1 MTPATRLAAAA
12 PWGYRDHMRWH
23 VVAFAGVVACS
34 GGPDEQVPDA
44 GRDGPPPDGADGCLG
59 CDAPVACQPWALE
72 ARPAT
77 ALALL
82 DDPSPIAG
90 RTLRVQVDVAGG
102 AFDEP
107 AMPDVAI
114 AGATATIT
122 PRAFALVGG
131 PGGGPRAARR
141 VVALRLTAGTWTI
154 AAPGAAALT
163 VTVGPASLRP
173 CGAPGE
179 CVQDCDCDQAA
190 GERCLAGA
198 GLGGPFHACAVPC
211 EVDRD
216 CGGHGSCQ
224 SIPDSLLFACASQ
237 PPECGPTKACPTGFA
252 CQAGAC
258 APTFVLSSGSRH
270 ACGCDA
276 DCDPGLRCVGTAG
289 TARCQAVCPTDGP
302 WCQGA
307 HVCGPA
313 SADLGGLATSDAA
326 CGFLGE

>member
-1 MTPATRLAAAA
+1 
-12 PWGYRDHMRWH
+12 MRWS
-23 VVAFAGVVACS
+23 VVAILGVLACS

-44 GRDGPPPDGADGCLG
+44 GPDGPPPDSADGCLG
-59 CDAPVACQPWALE
+59 CDAPVACLPWALE
-72 ARPAT
+72 DRPAT

-82 DDPSPIAG
+82 DEPSPIAG
-90 RTLRVQVDVAGG
+90 RTLRVQVDVAGA

-122 PRAFALVGG
+122 PRAFALAGG
-131 PGGGPRAARR
+131 AGGGPAPHRR
-141 VVALRLTAGTWTI
+141 IVALRLPAGAWTI
-154 AAPGAAALT
+154 AAPGAAPLAI
-163 VTVGPASLRP
+163 TVGPASLRP

-224 SIPDSLLFACASQ
+224 SIPDSLLSACASQ
-237 PPECGPTKACPTGFA
+237 PPECGPTTPCPAGFA

-258 APTFVLSSGSRH
+258 APTFVLGSGSRH
-270 ACGCDA
+270 PCGCDA
-276 DCDPGLRCVGTAG
+276 DCDPGLRCVGTPA

-313 SADLGGLATSDAA
+313 TADLGGLATSDAA
-326 CGFLGE
+326 CGWLGE